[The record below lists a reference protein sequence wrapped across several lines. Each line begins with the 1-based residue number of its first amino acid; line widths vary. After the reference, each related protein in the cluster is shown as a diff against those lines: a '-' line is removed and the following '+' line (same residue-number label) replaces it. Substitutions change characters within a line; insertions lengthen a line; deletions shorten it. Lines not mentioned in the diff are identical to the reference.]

1 MTTAKSASHVRAQ
14 VASQLDDAGVPSAHT
29 DATWLVAEV
38 LGVTPAHLP
47 LVAAPDPA
55 QLRRLYEWVD
65 RRCRREPL
73 QHILGKA
80 PFAALELAVG
90 PGVFVPRPETEVLVD
105 QASRYSTGLTSP
117 PVIVDL
123 CAGSGAIALALAM
136 GVPNASVYAVELSE
150 AALPWL
156 HRNVDA
162 YRAQCAAHGSTVAVI
177 AADATGDP
185 LPHLS
190 GTVDLVAT
198 NPPYIPDDCV
208 PRDPEVA
215 QFDPATALYGGADGL
230 DVVRG
235 VVETAT
241 RLLRPGGYLL
251 IEHGE
256 MQGWDGSASVP
267 QIVRDSRAYEDVA
280 DLVDLVGRPRVTVG
294 RRNQSAV

>member
-1 MTTAKSASHVRAQ
+1 MTAEQSASHVRAQ
-14 VASQLDDAGVPSAHT
+14 VASLLENAGVPSAHS

-47 LVAAPDPA
+47 LVDAPDPE
-55 QLRRLYEWVD
+55 QLRLLNEWVD

-105 QASRYSTGLTSP
+105 LALRRSTGLSTS

-136 GVPNASVYAVELSE
+136 GVPNTSVYAVELSE

-156 HRNVDA
+156 HCNVDN
-162 YRAQCAAHGSTVAVI
+162 YRAQCAGHNSTVTVI

-235 VVETAT
+235 VVMTAI
-241 RLLRPGGYLL
+241 RLLRAGGYLL
-251 IEHGE
+251 IEHGD

-267 QIVRDSRAYEDVA
+267 QIVRDSGAFGDVA
-280 DLVDLVGRPRVTVG
+280 DLVDLAGRPRVTVG